1 MVWHSICKKAIWR
14 FTPNNSYIRQHTKYT
29 LYIIYMATKFS
40 PDMSMILAFSKEEA
54 DRLCNNSV
62 SPTHILLAM
71 IRHKEN
77 SAVKILERLQTNL
90 DELKR
95 ALEESTK
102 GNMTHIMQ
110 NLNDIDFDVNA
121 SRVIRLGVLEARLL
135 KTDTVDAIHVLMAIL
150 KANDCTAATIM
161 GKMGIF
167 YETLSQYVHT
177 GRQKS
182 ATDSDDHT
190 PSEDDN
196 IPSPQHMKVELVIS
210 DNSELEDNPTLRTE
224 KKSKSKTP
232 LLDNFGTDLT
242 KAAQEK
248 LLDPVVGREEEIE
261 RVAQILCRRK
271 KNNPIL
277 IGQPGCGKSAIVE
290 GLAQRIVDHKISRSL
305 WDKRIVMLDMAC
317 VVAGTKYRGQF
328 EERIRSISTELK
340 NNPDVIIFIDEIHT
354 IVGAGNAEGSMD
366 AANILKPA
374 LARGE
379 FQCIGATT
387 TDEFKKSIE
396 KDGAL
401 ERRFQQVQV
410 QPSSPEET
418 LQILKN
424 LRNRYEDFHNVS
436 YSDAAL
442 EACVKLTDRFMNAR
456 CFPDKAIDA
465 MDEAGSRLHIQDQ
478 PMPEIITSLEEQIN
492 DMQEKKMK
500 AAEMRNFELAVDY
513 KEQVARLQAELK
525 EHKKQW
531 EDNDHRPRLEV
542 NENIVADVVSKM
554 TGIPLQRVSQEENE
568 RLRMLKDTLQK
579 KVIGQDEAIATIARA
594 IQRSRIGLKDPK
606 KPIGTFMFVGP
617 TGVGKTYLTK
627 CLATEMFGDADAI
640 IRLDMSEYME
650 KHTVSRMVGA
660 PPGYVGYEEGGQL
673 TERVK
678 RKPYSIVLLDE
689 IEKAHPDVFNILLQ
703 VMDEGRLT
711 DGNGI
716 TIDFRNTIIIMTSN
730 CGTRQISEYGN
741 GIGFHS
747 AEDIKHNDA
756 TYNALV
762 MKALKKQFSPEFLNR
777 LDEIV
782 YFNQLNEND
791 LQRIVDIE
799 LAPLVSRLHEMGHI
813 LNVTVAARQLL
824 AKRGYDVKYGA
835 RPLKRAIQNL
845 LENPL
850 CEILLQSNIAAN
862 AHLTADI
869 ESSIDENESEGKK
882 KDDERLS
889 ITAN

>member
-1 MVWHSICKKAIWR
+1 
-14 FTPNNSYIRQHTKYT
+14 
-29 LYIIYMATKFS
+29 
-40 PDMSMILAFSKEEA
+40 MSMILAFSKEEA

-513 KEQVARLQAELK
+513 KEKVARLQAELK

-862 AHLTADI
+862 ANLTADI